1 MALVAVFI
9 AERARRGRVDMAMLR
24 RTILLGALLTLLSWL
39 FFQPFSHNY
48 ALPATGFQGMP
59 DPSELPRTPFN
70 QYLSHFGVFIFLAG
84 SLLTFLAY
92 RAVRRRGPKP
102 SFIALVA
109 TGVGV
114 FVLATAVVG
123 FAGPVSELIPGIS
136 ITDLSAGNFLTE
148 IFTNTIPVAAFSFFA
163 LAVVALLAWEES
175 RSHRP
180 DSFLR
185 LLVMG
190 MIAMAL
196 LLSAGVEIAVLNPD
210 IGRQNTVFKFYLQ
223 IWILLALASSFA
235 VWYLAAALAPRW
247 VAPRWDS
254 LRQRLRAVRREP
266 PDGAPAPR
274 WDSLRKQLQALERR
288 RSASVVRAAFAAG
301 VVLMLLAAL
310 VYPIQATRWRVRMD
324 DRFPDPNA
332 QGAAQVAAG
341 GFTNNGMDFMQK
353 AVYQDDKGT
362 IDLKYDYDAIM
373 WMRNEVVGSPTIIEG
388 QMPLYRWGSRFS
400 IYTGLPTVLGWDWH
414 QTQQRGQ
421 FANLVQERLQD
432 INSFYSTPNASTAE
446 AILQKYGV
454 SYVIV
459 GQVER
464 YYYPAEGIAKFES
477 MAGSSLEPVYANA
490 QTVIYHVAGTPG
502 SPRLALA
509 GP

>member
-1 MALVAVFI
+1 
-9 AERARRGRVDMAMLR
+9 MLR
-24 RTILLGALLTLLSWL
+24 RTVLLGALLTLLSWL

-92 RAVRRRGPKP
+92 RAVRRRGAKP

-109 TGVGV
+109 TVVGV

-123 FAGPVSELIPGIS
+123 LAGPVSALIPGIS
-136 ITDLSAGNFLTE
+136 ITDLSAGNFLNE
-148 IFTNTIPVAAFSFFA
+148 IFTNTIPVASFSFFA

-235 VWYLAAALAPRW
+235 LWYLAAALAPRW
-247 VAPRWDS
+247 DS
-254 LRQRLRAVRREP
+254 LRER
-266 PDGAPAPR
+266 
-274 WDSLRKQLQALERR
+274 LQAGLRR
-288 RSASVVRAAFAAG
+288 PSGDWLRAAFAAG

-324 DRFPDPNA
+324 DRFPDPSA

-464 YYYPAEGIAKFES
+464 YYYPSGGIAKFES